1 MTSND
6 QNLMS
11 DFEKY
16 ETQLECILSKVF
28 SFISST
34 FHLNQMLIYL
44 GCYETQLEFFKSKQS

>member
-6 QNLMS
+6 HNSIQ

-16 ETQLECILSKVF
+16 ETQLEYILSKVF

-34 FHLNQMLIYL
+34 FNLNQMLIYL
-44 GCYETQLEFFKSKQS
+44 GYYETQLEFCKCKQS